1 MRREKLSPGG
11 VRGGPDPTH
20 SSEAESRIEAS
31 LARAAAKVDAETAR
45 AAAKV
50 EAKTAQ
56 ALAQVDE
63 KADRVATKMTQKAEK
78 LAFHAARGVAMLD
91 RMAAHL
97 EAVDLWTRT
106 EPGARKPRL
115 GRSEIA
121 AAAIHIADADG
132 LEAVSM
138 RRLAIDLDV
147 GTMTLYHYVHTK
159 VELLAVMVDALA
171 GEVVLPSGED
181 LSSDWREAVT
191 TIACRTRDV
200 LRRHPWVLEV
210 NADPSIG
217 PNALAHFDQSWQAV
231 AGLDCDLETKLDVI
245 TAVDE
250 YVFGFGVYEH
260 RTFAGG
266 DAVEMPAYLEE
277 LLGAG
282 EYPAVRSVT
291 DEVGLAQFWA
301 TMHTHSADAGRF
313 ERNLGR
319 LLAGFAAELD

>member
-1 MRREKLSPGG
+1 MRREKLSPGSAG
-11 VRGGPDPTH
+11 DDRALDTSDVET
-20 SSEAESRIEAS
+20 RIDAS
-31 LARAAAKVDAETAR
+31 LARAVAKVDMKTAR

-56 ALAQVDE
+56 AVAKVDE
-63 KADRVATKMTQKAEK
+63 HADRVAAKMSQHAEK
-78 LAFHAARGVAMLD
+78 LAHHAARGAEALD
-91 RMAAHL
+91 RMASHL
-97 EAVDLWTRT
+97 EAVDLWTRS

-121 AAAIHIADADG
+121 SAAIRIADADG
-132 LEAVSM
+132 LDAVSM
-138 RRLAIDLDV
+138 RRLAADLDV

-159 VELLAVMVDALA
+159 LELLAIMVDALA
-171 GEVVLPSGED
+171 GEVVLPSGEE

-217 PNALAHFDQSWQAV
+217 PNALRHFDQCWQAV
-231 AGLDCDLETKLDVI
+231 AGLDWDLETKLDVT

-250 YVFGFGVYEH
+250 YVFGFCVHEH

-266 DAVEMPAYLEE
+266 DEVEMPAYIEE

-282 EYPAVRSVT
+282 AYPAVRAIT
-291 DEVGLAQFWA
+291 DEVGLASFW
-301 TMHTHSADAGRF
+301 TRMHAHSADPERF
-313 ERNLGR
+313 ERNLAR
-319 LLAGFAAELD
+319 LLDGFERDHD

>member
-1 MRREKLSPGG
+1 MK
-11 VRGGPDPTH
+11 T
-20 SSEAESRIEAS
+20 
-31 LARAAAKVDAETAR
+31 ARAAAKVDEH
-45 AAAKV
+45 
-50 EAKTAQ
+50 
-56 ALAQVDE
+56 
-63 KADRVATKMTQKAEK
+63 ADRVATKMSQHAEK
-78 LAFHAARGVAMLD
+78 LAQHAARGAAVLD
-91 RMAAHL
+91 RMASHL
-97 EAVDLWTRT
+97 EAVDLWTRS

-121 AAAIHIADADG
+121 SAAIRIADADG

-138 RRLAIDLDV
+138 RRLAADLDV

-159 VELLAVMVDALA
+159 VELLAIMVDALA

-181 LSSDWREAVT
+181 VPSDWRAAVT

-200 LRRHPWVLEV
+200 MRRHPWVLEV

-217 PNALAHFDQSWQAV
+217 PNALRHFDQSWQAV
-231 AGLDCDLETKLDVI
+231 AGLDCDLETKLDVSI
-245 TAVDE
+245 AVDE
-250 YVFGFGVYEH
+250 YVFGFCVHEH

-266 DAVEMPAYLEE
+266 DEVEMPAYLEE
-277 LLGAG
+277 LLRAGA
-282 EYPAVRSVT
+282 YPAVRAIT
-291 DEVGLAQFWA
+291 DEVGLAAFWA

>member
-1 MRREKLSPGG
+1 MPREKLSPGSARDG
-11 VRGGPDPTH
+11 VDAAH
-20 SSEAESRIEAS
+20 SSGVESLIDAS
-31 LARAAAKVDAETAR
+31 LAR

-50 EAKTAQ
+50 EAKTARTAAKTAQ
-56 ALAQVDE
+56 AVAKVDE
-63 KADRVATKMTQKAEK
+63 KADRMATKMSQKAEK
-78 LAFHAARGVAMLD
+78 LAHHAARGAAVLD
-91 RMAAHL
+91 RVASHL

-121 AAAIHIADADG
+121 AAGIGIADTDG
-132 LEAVSM
+132 LHAVSM
-138 RRLAIDLDV
+138 RRLATELDV

-159 VELLAVMVDALA
+159 VELLAIMVDALVS
-171 GEVVLPSGED
+171 EVVLPTGEE
-181 LSSDWREAVT
+181 LSADWREAVT

-217 PNALAHFDQSWQAV
+217 PNALRHFDQSWQAV
-231 AGLDCDLETKLDVI
+231 AGLGSDLEMKLDVT

-250 YVFGFGVYEH
+250 YVFGFCVHEH

-266 DAVEMPAYLEE
+266 DEVEMPAYIEE

-282 EYPAVRSVT
+282 AYPAVRAIT
-291 DEVGLAQFWA
+291 DEVGLASFW
-301 TMHTHSADAGRF
+301 TRMHAHSTDPGRF
-313 ERNLGR
+313 ERNLAR
-319 LLAGFAAELD
+319 LLDGFERDHD